1 MCESKPILDTKYIL
15 LSKIGD
21 GLTSEVY
28 ITKNIQNN
36 QISATKIM
44 KLDEESTKTSKKN
57 NPFETEAEILKK
69 IKNENII
76 NIIESGEGIIEEK
89 DGKKGE
95 KYPYLTLEY
104 AEKGD
109 LFNYIYYPKKG
120 LGENLGKIIFKEILN
135 GVKVCHDNKIVHRD
149 LKLEN
154 ILLDNNYKVK
164 IADFGFAV
172 IIKENEKLNSI
183 IGTQTYQAPEIYLK
197 KPYDGIKIDIFSLGV
212 ILFILV
218 IGIKP
223 FELPFGKDKFYR
235 NILKKQYAN
244 YWNSIKNNITNF
256 DELSNEFKQLFIKM
270 IQFNPND
277 RIDLNDV
284 INSDFMKGNLD
295 DNKSVIEEFSQREN
309 IVKKNLESEDKVNS
323 SISTSSSSTN
333 SSKSLKLR
341 SKIKNQ
347 NVNLTQNIKISIHKY
362 FNEDIQISFIDNQK
376 GFSNIF
382 IIHSLKNEPF
392 EIFNCVIHSLENSS
406 ENIEKITPSQNLLKF
421 NILYKE
427 DFNNEDSMNLTE
439 EDKEIEGMIVDIELE
454 KLEIEVKFYKMTENN
469 MITFKKIQGDIFEFH
484 EKVTNLKS
492 SISETINIKF
502 DIEYV

>member
-1 MCESKPILDTKYIL
+1 MSESNPILDTKYIL

-21 GLTSEVY
+21 GLTAEVY
-28 ITKNIQNN
+28 LTKNIKNN
-36 QISATKIM
+36 EISATKIM
-44 KLDEESTKTSKKN
+44 KSDEEEENKTDKN
-57 NPFETEAEILKK
+57 KAFKTETEILKQ
-69 IKNENII
+69 IKNDNIV
-76 NIIESGEGIIEEK
+76 NIIESGEGIIEESN
-89 DGKKGE
+89 GKKGE

-135 GVKVCHDNKIVHRD
+135 GIKACHDNKIVHRD

-154 ILLDNNYKVK
+154 ILLDNNYNAK

-172 IIKENEKLNSI
+172 IIKDNEKLKTV

-218 IGIKP
+218 VGQKP

-235 NILKKQYAN
+235 NILKKQYSN
-244 YWNSIKNNITNF
+244 YWNSLKTNGINV
-256 DELSNEFKQLFIKM
+256 DDLSNEFKQLFIKM
-270 IQFNPND
+270 IQFNPNE
-277 RIDLNDV
+277 RINLNDV

-295 DNKSVIEEFSQREN
+295 DNKSVIDELSQREN
-309 IVKKNLESEDKVNS
+309 IVKKQLETQNKEST
-323 SISTSSSSTN
+323 SISTSSSSSS
-333 SSKSLKLR
+333 SSKKLKMAR
-341 SKIKNQ
+341 KMQGPMNRIKQ
-347 NVNLTQNIKISIHKY
+347 VNIKKYFDDDIKIS
-362 FNEDIQISFIDNQK
+362 FVNNQK

-492 SISETINIKF
+492 WISETINIKF